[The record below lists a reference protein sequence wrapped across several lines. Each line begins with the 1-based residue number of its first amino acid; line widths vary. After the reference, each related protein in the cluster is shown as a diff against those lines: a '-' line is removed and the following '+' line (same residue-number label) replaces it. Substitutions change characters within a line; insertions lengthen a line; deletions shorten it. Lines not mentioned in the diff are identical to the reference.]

1 MDMDSIYSLGP
12 TVLGL
17 ISALAIAGY
26 CWNRMR
32 IASLA
37 ILLWIGAAI
46 LIGQFPIFP
55 NRYEKHAADWIPFLT
70 FGTLAFAPSALLLIA
85 ALRVDKAKTAMADI
99 PSSVLVMTQAYR
111 IGGIFLIMAYLR
123 GDLPAEIGLVSGVLD
138 VLVAISA
145 IALAFYLRRSES
157 RSPRLVIAWAVLSLM
172 DFGWATLMKFA
183 SFFGFLELS
192 PAPMML
198 GNPPLLIISLFA
210 LPFGIFI
217 SVYVIIRSRKSAG
230 PSATSASPAHTRSPS
245 SSAP

>member
-1 MDMDSIYSLGP
+1 MDSLYSLGP
-12 TVLGL
+12 TILGS

-37 ILLWIGAAI
+37 ILLWISMAT
-46 LIGQFPIFP
+46 LIGQFSIFP
-55 NRYEKHAADWIPFLT
+55 NQDERQAADWISFLT

-85 ALRVDKAKTAMADI
+85 ALRVEKAKTAMAGI

-111 IGGIFLIMAYLR
+111 IGGVFLIMAYLR
-123 GDLPAEIGLVSGVLD
+123 GDLPAEIGLISGVLD

-145 IALAFYLRRSES
+145 IVLSFSLRGSES

-192 PAPMML
+192 PAPTML

-217 SVYVIIRSRKSAG
+217 SVYLIIRIRKALI
-230 PSATSASPAHTRSPS
+230 TQSPFAIS
-245 SSAP
+245 

>member
-1 MDMDSIYSLGP
+1 MDSVYSFGP
-12 TVLGL
+12 TILGL

-26 CWNRMR
+26 CWSRMR

-37 ILLWIGAAI
+37 VLLWISAAI

-55 NRYEKHAADWIPFLT
+55 NRYANQAADWIPFLT

-99 PSSVLVMTQAYR
+99 PNSALVMTQAYR

-138 VLVAISA
+138 VIVAISA
-145 IALAFYLRRSES
+145 LALSLHLRGGES
-157 RSPRLVIAWAVLSLM
+157 KSPRLVIAWAALSLM

-192 PAPMML
+192 PASMML

-217 SVYVIIRSRKSAG
+217 SVYVIVRMRKAR
-230 PSATSASPAHTRSPS
+230 PYVVDQ
-245 SSAP
+245 

>member
-1 MDMDSIYSLGP
+1 MDMDSVYSLGP
-12 TVLGL
+12 TFLGL

-37 ILLWIGAAI
+37 ILLWISAAI

-55 NRYEKHAADWIPFLT
+55 NRYANQATDWIPFLT
-70 FGTLAFAPSALLLIA
+70 FGTMAFAPSVLLLIA

-99 PSSVLVMTQAYR
+99 PISALVMTQAYR

-123 GDLPAEIGLVSGVLD
+123 GDMPAEIGLVSGVLD
-138 VLVAISA
+138 VIVAIAA
-145 IALAFYLRRSES
+145 IVLSLHLRGGES
-157 RSPRLVIAWAVLSLM
+157 RSPRMVIAWAALSLM

-192 PAPMML
+192 PAPAML

-217 SVYVIIRSRKSAG
+217 SVYVIIRIWK
-230 PSATSASPAHTRSPS
+230 TRPYVVDQ
-245 SSAP
+245 